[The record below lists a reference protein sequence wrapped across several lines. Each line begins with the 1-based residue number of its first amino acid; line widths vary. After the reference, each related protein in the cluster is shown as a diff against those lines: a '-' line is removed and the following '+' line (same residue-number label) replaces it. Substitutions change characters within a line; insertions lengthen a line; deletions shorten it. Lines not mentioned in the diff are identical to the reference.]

1 MNFVKPNLI
10 VSKQFWRLGV
20 DCPNSKQ
27 KFYAILELAFKE
39 EAVILP
45 PFKDKW
51 IRVNFIF
58 GLLWHF
64 IINYDSHSMTKW
76 DEILFQNGHI
86 FNYKL
91 RQFKYQMWQ
100 LL

>member
-1 MNFVKPNLI
+1 MNFVKPNLM

-45 PFKDKW
+45 PFKDKGL
-51 IRVNFIF
+51 RVNFIF

-64 IINYDSHSMTKW
+64 IINYDSHFMTKW
-76 DEILFQNGHI
+76 DEIFISKWYLVFILNTKCDS
-86 FNYKL
+86 Y
-91 RQFKYQMWQ
+91 
-100 LL
+100 